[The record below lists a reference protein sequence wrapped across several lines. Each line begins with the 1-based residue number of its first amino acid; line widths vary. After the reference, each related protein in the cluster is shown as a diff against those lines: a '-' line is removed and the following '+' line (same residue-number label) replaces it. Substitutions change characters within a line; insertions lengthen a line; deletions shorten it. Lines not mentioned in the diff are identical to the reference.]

1 MSGRTVIGLSGVAGA
16 GKDLFFN
23 LLSKKMPVRR
33 FALADKL
40 KYECAAW
47 CYTHYDVDPL
57 ECSRE
62 DKDKIRE
69 FLVFHG
75 TSKRK
80 LSEGRH
86 WIDKLDFDIKSFLT
100 NVQTEDTPVITDIRY
115 QEHEKDEVY
124 WLKNEL
130 NGVLVHISQYSTPK
144 HGWDCEKYDLL
155 PINSEEKRMDP
166 VLEKNADFLV
176 KWEKIKDDNPLDSDY
191 LNHEV
196 DKFISWYNG
205 KIKKQKK

>member
-1 MSGRTVIGLSGVAGA
+1 MERTVIGLSGVAGA

-23 LLSKKMPVRR
+23 LLSKKLPVRR

-40 KYECAAW
+40 KNECANW
-47 CYTHYDVDPL
+47 CYTHYDIDPL

-80 LSEGRH
+80 LSNGRH
-86 WIDKLDFDIKSFLT
+86 WIDKLDFDVKGFLI
-100 NVQTEDTPVITDIRY
+100 NAQTEDTPVITDIRY
-115 QEHEKDEVY
+115 QEYETDEVH

-130 NGVLVHISQYSTPK
+130 NGVLVHITQYTTPT
-144 HGWDCEKYDLL
+144 HGWECEQYEL
-155 PINSEEKRMDP
+155 PPVNEEEKRMNP
-166 VLEKNADFLV
+166 ILKENADFLV
-176 KWEKIKDDNPLDSDY
+176 KWQKIKHDNPLDNDY
-191 LNHEV
+191 LNNEV
-196 DKFISWYNG
+196 DKFVSWYNE
-205 KIKKQKK
+205 KTKKEN